1 MEKAL
6 LIAAVGA
13 FVAAVVFAGVCIVLF
28 ARKDVPSAI
37 GYLRRRGKRREK
49 ARNRSMEESS
59 ERPTR
64 SLAEETSERPTRFL
78 AEETS
83 EQPTSLLAGEASEQP
98 TEVLMLDNSERP
110 TGFLPSACADASSNG
125 VPVRGRA
132 SG

>member
-13 FVAAVVFAGVCIVLF
+13 FVAAVVLAGVCIVLF

-64 SLAEETSERPTRFL
+64 FL

-83 EQPTSLLAGEASEQP
+83 EQSTSLLAGEASEQP